1 MRLSKNDEIESE
13 VYDEFLAIDS
23 AEQKEFEYNN
33 RDIKTTKRRRLK
45 DGVST
50 YVLSSTVVCS
60 AILIQ
65 GIV

>member
-1 MRLSKNDEIESE
+1 LSKNDEIESE
-13 VYDEFLAIDS
+13 VYDELLAIDS

-33 RDIKTTKRRRLK
+33 RDTKTTKRRKLK
-45 DGVST
+45 DGAST

-60 AILIQ
+60 AILIE